1 MKVFCI
7 DINNSN
13 YNKIKELNYIPVGLG
28 QDNFDD
34 NWLRD
39 NTGINISHK
48 NPYYGEY
55 TFHYWLWKNYLE
67 KIENQEWLGFCAY
80 RRFWS
85 NENNKYEIKNKRDFL
100 SRIPIEWENFNV
112 ILGQDIFLEWKFS
125 KILKHGLRSLIKNP
139 KLIFKKN
146 WNIKYHFDSFH
157 GYGNLDAAINL
168 LDKKDRDDFR
178 EFTVNRN
185 FYNRSSMFFCK
196 SKKIMHDYYS
206 TVFPWM
212 ERCEKIFGFNN
223 KSYGLKRI
231 YGFLIER
238 FQSFWFQKYTNPLVW
253 PIIFHDINNSEIF
266 KNEM

>member
-39 NTGINISHK
+39 NTGVNISHK

-112 ILGQDIFLEWKFS
+112 ILLSQVVRTFVSIDSRLFRIYVYGHFRNTFLTLS
-125 KILKHGLRSLIKNP
+125 NCLKRSLR
-139 KLIFKKN
+139 
-146 WNIKYHFDSFH
+146 
-157 GYGNLDAAINL
+157 L
-168 LDKKDRDDFR
+168 LK
-178 EFTVNRN
+178 
-185 FYNRSSMFFCK
+185 
-196 SKKIMHDYYS
+196 
-206 TVFPWM
+206 
-212 ERCEKIFGFNN
+212 FN
-223 KSYGLKRI
+223 
-231 YGFLIER
+231 
-238 FQSFWFQKYTNPLVW
+238 
-253 PIIFHDINNSEIF
+253 
-266 KNEM
+266 

>member
-39 NTGINISHK
+39 NTGVNISHK

-100 SRIPIEWENFNV
+100 SRIPRVGKFQCDTWSRYIFGMEIFK
-112 ILGQDIFLEWKFS
+112 DIKAWFEIFD
-125 KILKHGLRSLIKNP
+125 KNP
-139 KLIFKKN
+139 KLIFKKT
-146 WNIKYHFDSFH
+146 
-157 GYGNLDAAINL
+157 G
-168 LDKKDRDDFR
+168 
-178 EFTVNRN
+178 T
-185 FYNRSSMFFCK
+185 
-196 SKKIMHDYYS
+196 
-206 TVFPWM
+206 
-212 ERCEKIFGFNN
+212 
-223 KSYGLKRI
+223 
-231 YGFLIER
+231 
-238 FQSFWFQKYTNPLVW
+238 
-253 PIIFHDINNSEIF
+253 
-266 KNEM
+266 